1 MSLSNDQ
8 IETYWGK
15 GYVVVKGLIAQADL
29 DSYSSRFEAIIKG
42 DIKAS
47 PMMKIMKDVMVVK
60 RAVEKD
66 NPVEEVNKLFS
77 LENDPV
83 FFSYISHAKLCS
95 SIRSLLGETIYSLA
109 SNVFN
114 KPSGVDG
121 KHPMHQDLRYFK
133 LRPADEIVGVWT
145 SIGGANR
152 ESGCLSVLPGSH
164 RLGVQEHALPDWEF
178 VNHGFYGI
186 EGLDREQRVHVE
198 MDSGDTLF
206 FHPLLVHG
214 SGSNR
219 SGICRRAISAH
230 YASDECFSDKMNWR
244 ESGLTRKIS

>member
-1 MSLSNDQ
+1 MSLSTDQ
-8 IETYWGK
+8 IETYWK
-15 GYVVVKGLIAQADL
+15 EGYVLVEGLIPQTDL
-29 DSYSSRFEAIIKG
+29 DLFSSRFEAIIGG
-42 DIKAS
+42 DVEVS

-66 NPVEEVNKLFS
+66 NPVDEVNKLFS

-83 FFSYISHAKLCS
+83 FFNYLSHPNLCS
-95 SIRSLLGETIYSLA
+95 SLQGLLGKTLYSLA

-121 KHPMHQDLRYFK
+121 KHPMHQDLRYFR

-164 RLGVQEHALPDWEF
+164 RLGIQEHTLPEWEF

-186 EGLDREQRVHVE
+186 ESLDREQRVHVE
-198 MDSGDTLF
+198 MNSGDTIF

-219 SGICRRAISAH
+219 SGVCRRAISAH
-230 YASDECFSDKMNWR
+230 YASDNCVSEKSDWR
-244 ESGLTRKIS
+244 ELGLTRKII